1 MISRFRCRKEAVFF
15 ESSVGCDFLLSASS
29 IFLFFLFLA
38 SYTWGGAN
46 QFTKE
51 KKQSQPSSR
60 GGKREGRAEVDEE

>member
-38 SYTWGGAN
+38 SYTWGGGLINLQKKRNNLN
-46 QFTKE
+46 QAAE
-51 KKQSQPSSR
+51 VE
-60 GGKREGRAEVDEE
+60 RERAEQK